1 MAQGDLTKQEG
12 RFHTA
17 ATSPH
22 RRSRLGRYDRTEWPW
37 GVLKGYGIY
46 ATSQSDKYDCV
57 YFRRPGPELRYLG
70 ETNQLGISEQS
81 SLVESEP
88 LILEYKHD
96 LDAFIS
102 DLDKEVKFIKDVDL
116 VVCWNIGSDHRE
128 TFSMRSYLV
137 GDEGATRRN
146 FGATHALFQ
155 RGITMEVLCLKDL
168 VAYLH
173 DPPSEIARQKT
184 RYGS

>member
-1 MAQGDLTKQEG
+1 MAKVEL
-12 RFHTA
+12 R
-17 ATSPH
+17 
-22 RRSRLGRYDRTEWPW
+22 
-37 GVLKGYGIY
+37 GYGIY

-57 YFRRPGPELRYLG
+57 YFRRPEPGLQYIG

-88 LILEYKHD
+88 LILEYKYD

-102 DLDKEVKFIKDVDL
+102 DLDKDIKFIKDVDL
-116 VVCWNIGSDHRE
+116 VICWNIGSDHRE

-155 RGITMEVLCLKDL
+155 RGITMEVLCLRDL
-168 VAYLH
+168 IAYLH
-173 DPPSEIARQKT
+173 DSPSEIARQKT